1 MQSRAKGPIGQT
13 VLEVLGALM
22 TPELAEEVLR
32 RGLERAG
39 RTRIPENPQRVR
51 ELAEGSLR
59 LAIVELVGA
68 EVADSFVRDLGP
80 ILEVISSGVTAR
92 PSDSDRPRSILPPS
106 RSSSFPPPRRDEAPL
121 RLLVVTADSLEEL
134 KRQVGSFADL
144 GRVRDAFE
152 LITAIETR
160 GGPVLV
166 VVDGYRPAVDVTT
179 LQAFLP
185 RVPDGCRVALW
196 GFSAREV
203 RRVESLPGYTVV
215 EAGPQWG
222 SLADALLRL

>member
-13 VLEVLGALM
+13 VLEVLGTLM
-22 TPELAEEVLR
+22 TAELAEAVLR

-59 LAIVELVGA
+59 LAIVELVGT
-68 EVADSFVRDLGP
+68 ETADSFVRDLGP
-80 ILEVISSGVTAR
+80 ILEVISSGVS
-92 PSDSDRPRSILPPS
+92 PKPDSDRPRSILPPS
-106 RSSSFPPPRRDEAPL
+106 RSSSAPPPRRDEAPL

-152 LITAIETR
+152 LITEIETR

-196 GFSAREV
+196 GFSAQEV

-215 EAGPQWG
+215 EAGPHWG